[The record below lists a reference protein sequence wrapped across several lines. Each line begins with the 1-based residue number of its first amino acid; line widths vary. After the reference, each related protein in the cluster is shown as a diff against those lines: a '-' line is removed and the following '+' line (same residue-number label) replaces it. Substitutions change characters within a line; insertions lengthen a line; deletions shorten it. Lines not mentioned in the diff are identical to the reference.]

1 MKQLVKTLGLVA
13 VIAVLSPGVKAET
26 PNINKRGDD
35 EKAFVKK
42 LAAEIVKQARTSIN
56 KDKVT
61 LEKFEKKSPKEGRTE
76 WHIKADFPGAATGKE
91 YTAEIVVL
99 IDTSDKEKWE
109 VLRIDYSDNS
119 KSVVGYNRKNVEA
132 MVKKLNEK

>member
-1 MKQLVKTLGLVA
+1 MKQLVKAIGLMA
-13 VIAVLSPGVKAET
+13 VLVVLSPGARAEV

-42 LAAEIVKQARTSIN
+42 VAAAVVKEARTSI
-56 KDKVT
+56 KQDKVT
-61 LEKFEKKSPKEGRTE
+61 LEKFEKKTPKEGRTE

-91 YTAEIVVL
+91 YTAEIVVV

-119 KSVVGYNRKNVEA
+119 KSVVGYNRKNVEN
-132 MVKKLNEK
+132 MVKKLNGK